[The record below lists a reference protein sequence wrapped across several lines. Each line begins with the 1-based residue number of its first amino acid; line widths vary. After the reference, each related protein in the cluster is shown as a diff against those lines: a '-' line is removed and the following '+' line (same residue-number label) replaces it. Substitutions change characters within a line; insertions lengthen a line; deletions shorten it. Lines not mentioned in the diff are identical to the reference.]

1 MLSVEPARLR
11 NLISH
16 TMHVSLSHDEGMAM
30 RSILNTVL
38 EVGLVTVPVKVFA
51 ATSSH
56 DRNLHQYH
64 QEDGGRIRYEK
75 ICDVEEAPVPADEI
89 RRGHERSDGNLVLLE
104 KADFEELPVSSKL
117 IETLKFVP
125 PEQVDPIYFEKS
137 YYLGPG
143 KDGTKPYI
151 VLRDALAESGLVA
164 LVAFTMRERECLAT
178 IRPHG
183 DVLVLETMLW
193 ADEVRVP
200 EADLPK
206 DAVDASEL
214 ALAQILIDAKT
225 GDWHPEEYSDEYQK
239 ALDELIEAKAEGR
252 EAPKAKRERRPKVT
266 SIMDALERSV
276 AEIDPDKLPKPPA
289 TARKSAKKA
298 AKRTP
303 RKTAAKKT
311 AKAAAKR
318 DRS

>member
-1 MLSVEPARLR
+1 
-11 NLISH
+11 
-16 TMHVSLSHDEGMAM
+16 MAM

-38 EVGLVTVPVKVFA
+38 EVGLVTIPVKVFA
-51 ATSSH
+51 ATASH

-64 QEDGGRIRYEK
+64 RTDAGRIRYER
-75 ICDVEEAPVPADEI
+75 ICEVEDAEVPTEEI
-89 RRGHERSDGNLVLLE
+89 RKGYERPSGDLVLLE
-104 KADFEELPVSSKL
+104 DTDFEQLPVTSKL

-125 PEQVDPIYFEKS
+125 AEQIDPIYYVKS
-137 YYLGPG
+137 YYLGAG
-143 KDGTKPYI
+143 KDGAKPYM

-164 LVAFTMRERECLAT
+164 LVTFTMRERESLAT
-178 IRPHG
+178 IRPLG

-206 DAVDASEL
+206 DAVDESEL

-225 GDWHPEEYSDEYQK
+225 GEWNPEQYSDEYQA
-239 ALDELIEAKAEGR
+239 ALDELIEAKAAGR
-252 EAPKAKRERRPKVT
+252 EAPKAPKTRRPKVT

-276 AEIDPDKLPKPPA
+276 AEIDPDKLPAPKKA
-289 TARKSAKKA
+289 ARKSAKKA
-298 AKRTP
+298 TKRAP